1 MQHARLPCPSPSPK
15 VYPSSC
21 PLNQWC
27 HLNISSSVT
36 LFFCLQS
43 YPASGSFPMS
53 QLFASGGQSTGA
65 SASAPVLLQ
74 SIQDWFLLILT
85 GLISLLSN
93 CSRHAIYPDS
103 LSLGTTSPT
112 SWGGLPAV
120 MFLLHNPAPLTTS
133 DRFHGAYLTTMSV
146 QLGKLASLSW
156 GSVRNLLTLLVEIW
170 KEGLQTPGSEGLDLL
185 YPHPFF
191 PSLVIPW
198 NAYSTMVSFQ

>member
-1 MQHARLPCPSPSPK
+1 
-15 VYPSSC
+15 
-21 PLNQWC
+21 
-27 HLNISSSVT
+27 
-36 LFFCLQS
+36 
-43 YPASGSFPMS
+43 MS

-93 CSRHAIYPDS
+93 CSRHAIYPGS

-120 MFLLHNPAPLTTS
+120 MFLLHNPAPLITS
-133 DRFHGAYLTTMSV
+133 DRFHGAHQTTMSV

-156 GSVRNLLTLLVEIW
+156 GSVRNLVTLLVEIW
-170 KEGLQTPGSEGLDLL
+170 KEGLQTPGSEALDLL
-185 YPHPFF
+185 NPHPFF

-198 NAYSTMVSFQ
+198 NAYSTMVSFQWISFSCLSEFQMVPIAFSLKMKTEPIHWGKWRERMPVTPSAWPCLWL